1 MPRNIAFIISMVAVI
16 FIVIIMILQAKQGSL
31 NIKSKTVGDGQYGD
45 ARLATQKELEPENI
59 PVQE

>member
-45 ARLATQKELEPENI
+45 ARLATQKEINDTY
-59 PVQE
+59 